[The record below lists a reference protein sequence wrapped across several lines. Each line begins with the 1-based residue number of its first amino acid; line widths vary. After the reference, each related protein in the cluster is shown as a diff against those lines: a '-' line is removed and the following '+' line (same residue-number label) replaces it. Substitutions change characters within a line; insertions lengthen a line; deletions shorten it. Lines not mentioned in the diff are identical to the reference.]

1 MTFYL
6 LRPPQRC
13 LKTGVSTSIAQKAK
27 NENTKIKPVLRMLS
41 PEILNLSRIK
51 KNEISM
57 HILHT
62 CRIWPL
68 LWTSHKK
75 WRGGPAGLGFD
86 TGLKRTA
93 VLTSSEQCQCGC
105 YIQSFL
111 TMSHAWS
118 FKQEMCRTLYC
129 DLLRCSCCCGCEWRC
144 TSFYEKVW
152 KRTFL
157 AGVWDVL
164 SSLS

>member
-6 LRPPQRC
+6 LHRPQRC

-27 NENTKIKPVLRMLS
+27 NENTKIKPVLRILS

-57 HILHT
+57 HILQT

-75 WRGGPAGLGFD
+75 WRGRPAGLGFD

-93 VLTSSEQCQCGC
+93 VLRRQSSVSAG
-105 YIQSFL
+105 
-111 TMSHAWS
+111 A
-118 FKQEMCRTLYC
+118 
-129 DLLRCSCCCGCEWRC
+129 
-144 TSFYEKVW
+144 
-152 KRTFL
+152 TFNHSWQW
-157 AGVWDVL
+157 AMPGVL
-164 SSLS
+164 SRKCAGHYTVICFGAAVAVAVNDVVRPSMKRFRKGRF